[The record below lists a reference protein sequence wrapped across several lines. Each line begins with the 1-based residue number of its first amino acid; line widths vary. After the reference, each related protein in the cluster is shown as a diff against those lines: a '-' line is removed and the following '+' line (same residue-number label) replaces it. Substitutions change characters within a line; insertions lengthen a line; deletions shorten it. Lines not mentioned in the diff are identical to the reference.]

1 MALRDLESIPGLPL
15 DDEGPLFKAPWEA
28 QAFALAVKLQEQG
41 LFSWQEW
48 AEHMSQSIEAAR
60 ASGDPDLGNTYYE
73 HWVAALETLVHA
85 KGLATEEL
93 ISQHKDVIRREHQKL
108 HSH

>member
-1 MALRDLESIPGLPL
+1 MALIDLESIPGLPL
-15 DDEGPLFKAPWEA
+15 DDEGPVFRAPWEA

-48 AEHMSQSIEAAR
+48 AEQMHASIEAAR
-60 ASGDPDLGNTYYE
+60 ATGDPDLGNTYYE
-73 HWVAALETLVHA
+73 HWVAALEALVAA
-85 KGLATEEL
+85 KGLANEDL
-93 ISQHKDVIRREHQKL
+93 LGQHRDVIRREHQKL